1 MLLPEILL
9 VDNDPG
15 MIQRMARILEG
26 HGRLRFATHGETA
39 LEQIRREPPDLVL
52 LDADMPGMNGYEL
65 CAALHGDPDLEDVPV
80 IFVTSHGGTE
90 HELKGLEAGAVD
102 FIAKPIS
109 EPLLRARVK
118 TQLRIKR
125 LTDDLRQ
132 LATSDAVTGIANRRS
147 LDAALEREW
156 QRSCRTGEPTSLL
169 LIDVDHFKH
178 YNDRYG
184 HPAGD
189 ACLRAVAQALAGA
202 ARRPA
207 DLVARY
213 GGEEF
218 AVLMPQTPAVGARH
232 LAHQM
237 LGAVVALGLPHEA
250 STTSAQVTVS
260 IGVGC
265 SAARDGMDPA
275 PPAGAE
281 RVVDLLRRTDEALY
295 RAKAN
300 GRARVCCAGFAD
312 AVVHGLEGGPAPS
325 LNCADDQP

>member
-1 MLLPEILL
+1 MLLPDILL
-9 VDNDPG
+9 VDDNPG
-15 MIQRMARILEG
+15 MIKLMARILEG
-26 HGRLRFATHGETA
+26 HGRLKFATHGEAA
-39 LEQIRREPPDLVL
+39 LEQMRRAPPDLVL
-52 LDADMPGMNGYEL
+52 LDAEMPGMSGYEL
-65 CAALHGDPDLEDVPV
+65 CAALRADPDLVDVPV
-80 IFVTSHGGTE
+80 IFVTSHSGTE

-118 TQLRIKR
+118 TQLRLKR

-132 LATSDAVTGIANRRS
+132 LAARDALTGIANRRS
-147 LDAALEREW
+147 FDEALEREW
-156 QRSCRTGEPTSLL
+156 LRSRRAGDPISLL
-169 LIDVDHFKH
+169 LIDVDHFKR

-189 ACLRAVAQALAGA
+189 ACLRIVAQALAGSV
-202 ARRPA
+202 RRPA

-218 AVLMPQTPAVGARH
+218 AVLMPHTPAAGARH

-237 LGAVVALGLPHEA
+237 LTAVMAQRLPHEA
-250 STTSAQVTVS
+250 STTAPHVTVS

-265 SAARDGMDPA
+265 SAGDPA
-275 PPAGAE
+275 SDAGASVE
-281 RVVDLLRRTDEALY
+281 RASDLLRRADEALY

-300 GRARVCCAGFAD
+300 GRARVSCAGFAD
-312 AVVHGLEGGPAPS
+312 AVADSLDAGGDPPE
-325 LNCADDQP
+325 D